1 MIQLKPTDLKLLAHL
16 GHHSRDSYADIAKT
30 LHISREQVAY
40 RIEKFLKEDLIKGF
54 FPIVNYAALSY
65 PLITML
71 FLAFDKRQHLKTFK
85 KTLAHDKNRIS
96 HGEILAKYDI
106 FIILAFK
113 DESEKKNYLSSLLS
127 HKTITDH
134 LILEPHHI
142 QLYPLKFMG
151 KREQSPFLMIDNTLS
166 MPQKIDEKDRKILK
180 ALTKDARM
188 KVIDIAKQ
196 TNISAELIVY
206 HLKQLKTKNI
216 LLGSRAYFN
225 MEKLGFFYTLLFL
238 NLKRLSTSTQ
248 QTLKQFALQDPHIE
262 TVSFMFTKPNCYLQ
276 VFHKDENQLRQTI
289 LSLKELLRDE
299 HYELEILPIKDAGE
313 DINVM
318 PFL

>member
-1 MIQLKPTDLKLLAHL
+1 
-16 GHHSRDSYADIAKT
+16 
-30 LHISREQVAY
+30 
-40 RIEKFLKEDLIKGF
+40 
-54 FPIVNYAALSY
+54 
-65 PLITML
+65 
-71 FLAFDKRQHLKTFK
+71 
-85 KTLAHDKNRIS
+85 
-96 HGEILAKYDI
+96 
-106 FIILAFK
+106 
-113 DESEKKNYLSSLLS
+113 
-127 HKTITDH
+127 
-134 LILEPHHI
+134 
-142 QLYPLKFMG
+142 
-151 KREQSPFLMIDNTLS
+151 
-166 MPQKIDEKDRKILK
+166 
-180 ALTKDARM
+180 
-188 KVIDIAKQ
+188 
-196 TNISAELIVY
+196 
-206 HLKQLKTKNI
+206 
-216 LLGSRAYFN
+216 